1 MNNILDLYLDEKVY
15 CAKSQKITLLQN
27 FSLAVEQGEKVSV
40 VGESGSGKSTLLNI
54 LGLIDTSYSGTYTL
68 FGKSTQKLSDR
79 ELAKLRNKNI
89 GFALQESALI
99 TSLSVEDN
107 IKLPLIYSQSRGQ
120 KEQQRFE
127 DITGALGISNILTK
141 KPLECSGGERARAAF
156 ARAIIM
162 SPQVI
167 LADEPTASLD
177 DKNKSKIIDLLFGAA
192 HDFGASIITV
202 THDNILAQQHDRV
215 IQLERKEY

>member
-1 MNNILDLYLDEKVY
+1 MNNILEIYLEEKVY
-15 CAKSQKITLLQN
+15 RNKKQQINLLQN
-27 FSLAVEQGEKVSV
+27 FSLVVEQGEKVAV

-99 TSLSVEDN
+99 NSLSIEDN
-107 IKLPLIYSQSRGQ
+107 IKLPLIYSKNRTL
-120 KEQQRFE
+120 KEHQRFN
-127 DITGALGISNILTK
+127 DIIEAIGLSYILKK
-141 KPLECSGGERARAAF
+141 KPLECSGGERARAVF

-162 SPQVI
+162 KPQVI

-192 HDFGASIITV
+192 HDFGASVITV
-202 THDNILAQQHDRV
+202 THDNIFAHQHDRV